1 MNFHDNV
8 AALKKNHVGKK
19 GNKVKKVKKKKMPIA
34 KYEVIF
40 QNLKSVITG
49 DKVSTI
55 GIIMINYNFKIFINI
70 I

>member
-1 MNFHDNV
+1 
-8 AALKKNHVGKK
+8 
-19 GNKVKKVKKKKMPIA
+19 MPIA

-40 QNLKSVITG
+40 QNLKSLITG

>member
-19 GNKVKKVKKKKMPIA
+19 GNKVKKVKKKMPIA

-40 QNLKSVITG
+40 QNLKSLITG